1 MRTFLDIPV
10 GRQRLAACLDRPE
23 SEKTVGIVP
32 AAAPVVVCC
41 HGLTG
46 TRMGACYRFVSL
58 ARELAAQDVACLRFD
73 FRGCGESDGRFQYL
87 TVQTL
92 LEDLRAVIA
101 AIDGLPGCDPTRLGL
116 VGSSFGAFTA
126 AQLAGEIDAL
136 RCLVFWAPV
145 ADVRDL
151 VHHQMPEA
159 AWKLLR
165 SRGWIDHNGQPL
177 AEAFFDHLPIAAGPQ
192 MLARGGRPLLI
203 FHAQGDAQVPIE
215 HGRAYESA
223 MKKIGVEV
231 RFETITADD
240 HGMRSVEANRHI
252 VAGSIAWLRRFLYS
266 EPVVADSTS

>member
-23 SEKTVGIVP
+23 SEESDGAVPTVV
-32 AAAPVVVCC
+32 PVVVCC

-46 TRMGACYRFVSL
+46 TRTGACYRFVSL
-58 ARELAAQDVACLRFD
+58 ARDLAAQNVACLRFD
-73 FRGCGESDGRFQYL
+73 FRGCGESDGRFQDL

-92 LEDLRAVIA
+92 LEDLRTVIA
-101 AIDGLPGCDPTRLGL
+101 AIDSLPGCDPTRLGL
-116 VGSSFGAFTA
+116 VGSSFGAYTA
-126 AQLAGEIDAL
+126 AQLSREINAL

-151 VHHQMPEA
+151 VHRQMPEA

-165 SRGWIDHNGQPL
+165 SQGWVDHNGQPL
-177 AEAFFDHLPIAAGPQ
+177 AEAFFDHLPVATGPE
-192 MLARGGRPLLI
+192 MLARGGWPLLI

-223 MKKIGVEV
+223 MKRIGVEA
-231 RFETITADD
+231 RFETIAAND
-240 HGMRSVEANRHI
+240 HSMRSVEANRHI
-252 VAGSIAWLRRFLYS
+252 LAGSVAWLRRFLYS
-266 EPVVADSTS
+266 EPAAEDSTS